1 MDKVKKEVLTVLLVL
16 GCSAGCYAA
25 TPLPKVDSQQR
36 ELAGNMLGEQEKLIL
51 DSEDLGGQAE
61 KDEVKIYIKAYSL
74 DTSEITK
81 ALSPPQTL
89 LEKYSGQKLSVG
101 ELKLVTKQV
110 SDYYRR
116 HGYPVATAFLPRQE
130 IVDGIVEIKVLPG
143 VLDQVVLKNN
153 SGLKDSFVQG
163 FIQDLHSGM
172 QMDGDILSRS
182 LNNLNE
188 LPGIRARGILEPG
201 TKVGSSSLTVV
212 LEAAPAI
219 EGAVYT
225 DNSGGKYSGRY
236 RYGGQIVVNEPFKN
250 GDRFVAGGLLSNE
263 NMRNYNFGYE
273 MAVNKSGG
281 RLGISC
287 AESDYELGDYFAQAG
302 AVGTAKTAS
311 IYGSQPLGGGQ
322 LRLIYG
328 YEHNRLNDELRIFDY
343 AARKSSDVFH
353 LGLTG
358 SVNSAAGYTGY
369 SAVWRAGN
377 LKLRSAEALAADAFN
392 DTEGGFSKINFD
404 VNHVTNLG
412 RLTQFYLFAH
422 GQMASRNLDSS
433 EQFYLGGA
441 DAVRAYPQGEAGG
454 DSGYQATAEL
464 RYQMPVKGLSLAL
477 FADVGEVL
485 TRKDGE
491 TADPHRRLAGW
502 GIGAVYSR
510 SRSVYAR
517 LDYARKIKGEPYR
530 SEAEDGN
537 GRLWFRL
544 YKLF

>member
-1 MDKVKKEVLTVLLVL
+1 M
-16 GCSAGCYAA
+16 
-25 TPLPKVDSQQR
+25 
-36 ELAGNMLGEQEKLIL
+36 
-51 DSEDLGGQAE
+51 
-61 KDEVKIYIKAYSL
+61 
-74 DTSEITK
+74 
-81 ALSPPQTL
+81 
-89 LEKYSGQKLSVG
+89 EKYSGQKLSVG

-163 FIQDLHSGM
+163 FMQDLHSGM

-182 LNNLNE
+182 LNNLNG

-201 TKVGSSSLTVV
+201 TKVGSSSLTVI
-212 LEAAPAI
+212 LAAAPAI